1 MSEGNK
7 VSLDENGNIKV
18 DDELLNEIS
27 GGSNLD
33 DHDNGENDVQI
44 VINKNCGVGGCRIPM
59 NSGCKTGC
67 EIK

>member
-1 MSEGNK
+1 MSEENK

-33 DHDNGENDVQI
+33 DHDNGDDDESLNVRCTN
-44 VINKNCGVGGCRIPM
+44 V
-59 NSGCKTGC
+59 GCKVN
-67 EIK
+67 